1 MTCVS
6 IETFHLWRFIVSL
19 IVDPFTPLRGCMPQK
34 GKQGLLK
41 GSFKEYRDKNT
52 SPGSWRCWVWQ
63 RREVCEYFSGKF
75 WFETLSR
82 KTFRTPW
89 LSPFVSITDICFFL
103 LCEQVAASIHEIY
116 FLFPFLQPMSFISIH
131 HNRYYHA
138 HAAGKDPIHPSINL
152 FRPSCLAWDR
162 KGHPTST
169 FLKSPSSSVSSV
181 QSGQGQE
188 GVVGILFNL
197 EWMGHQ
203 MLIMKGM
210 VRFQKTR
217 KEYIPQVRQ
226 KGCWLLKISFTMD
239 WKPSSLFVAAV

>member
-63 RREVCEYFSGKF
+63 RREVCEYFCGKF
-75 WFETLSR
+75 WFETLSW
-82 KTFRTPW
+82 KTFRTPR
-89 LSPFVSITDICFFL
+89 LSPFVSITDICFFPPL
-103 LCEQVAASIHEIY
+103 WTSCCKHTWVMF
-116 FLFPFLQPMSFISIH
+116 FLFPFLQPISFISSY
-131 HNRYYHA
+131 HNRYHQA

-152 FRPSCLAWDR
+152 FRPSCLACHR

-169 FLKSPSSSVSSV
+169 FLKSPSSSASSSAP
-181 QSGQGQE
+181 SGQGQDQIQM
-188 GVVGILFNL
+188 VWL
-197 EWMGHQ
+197 EF
-203 MLIMKGM
+203 L
-210 VRFQKTR
+210 
-217 KEYIPQVRQ
+217 
-226 KGCWLLKISFTMD
+226 
-239 WKPSSLFVAAV
+239 

>member
-6 IETFHLWRFIVSL
+6 IETFHLRRFIVSL

-89 LSPFVSITDICFFL
+89 LSPFVSITDICFFPPL
-103 LCEQVAASIHEIY
+103 WTSCCKHTWDI
-116 FLFPFLQPMSFISIH
+116 FFISFFTTYEFYSFH
-131 HNRYYHA
+131 HNRYHHA

-152 FRPSCLAWDR
+152 FRPSYLAWDR
-162 KGHPTST
+162 KGHPTSF
-169 FLKSPSSSVSSV
+169 FLKSPSSSASSVSSSAP
-181 QSGQGQE
+181 SGQGQDQIHT
-188 GVVGILFNL
+188 V
-197 EWMGHQ
+197 W
-203 MLIMKGM
+203 
-210 VRFQKTR
+210 
-217 KEYIPQVRQ
+217 
-226 KGCWLLKISFTMD
+226 
-239 WKPSSLFVAAV
+239 